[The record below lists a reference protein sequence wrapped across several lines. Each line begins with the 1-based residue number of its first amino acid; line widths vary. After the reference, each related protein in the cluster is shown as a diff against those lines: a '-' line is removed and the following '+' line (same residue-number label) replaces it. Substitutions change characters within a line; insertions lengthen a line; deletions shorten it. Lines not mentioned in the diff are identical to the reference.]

1 MGELEARPKRRL
13 GMLPVVVPLTRRER
27 IAAITR
33 VLMGLDAEG
42 TIAHVGAREVQKP
55 LKSTVSLCA
64 SCLAYVP
71 ALVFERSGRVLMAKR
86 CSEHGASEV
95 LVERDARYY
104 HLSNKDKSGKRFA
117 KDAPFHIPTLPGFV
131 SGALSEGGECCAP
144 GETCG
149 PTDGTSQLENRTCTV
164 LVEVTDACNLACKV
178 CYSDSKGDRFLPFA
192 TFKRHLLALLEKKGG
207 LDSVQVTGGE
217 STLHPRFWDMVDWLH
232 AQPTIKKVYV
242 PTNGLTFASL
252 EHGPEMVR
260 RAARY
265 RDKLMV
271 LLQFDAV
278 SKDANETLRNA
289 DPDRQRRRVV
299 AALDAARVPM
309 QLTMT
314 ISGGVN
320 EQEIGGVLDLALKHD
335 AVKVVALQPVTYSGR
350 YELQPEP
357 SERLTLSDIAEAVMR
372 QSQKKVREG
381 DFVPIP
387 CSHPQCGW
395 ITVFL
400 RRFGVVHNVVRYVD
414 LEKAMAGVA
423 YKTLMSTEEIQD
435 VVGTKDDSVVR
446 RVVAFVGKRLVRS
459 TDMFSIAIKPFMD
472 RFNYDQDRIANCC
485 HHTTTTTGELVS
497 FCEYNALDR
506 PSDSWAGFPT
516 RDGV

>member
-1 MGELEARPKRRL
+1 
-13 GMLPVVVPLTRRER
+13 
-27 IAAITR
+27 
-33 VLMGLDAEG
+33 
-42 TIAHVGAREVQKP
+42 
-55 LKSTVSLCA
+55 
-64 SCLAYVP
+64 
-71 ALVFERSGRVLMAKR
+71 MAK
-86 CSEHGASEV
+86 
-95 LVERDARYY
+95 L
-104 HLSNKDKSGKRFA
+104 
-117 KDAPFHIPTLPGFV
+117 
-131 SGALSEGGECCAP
+131 
-144 GETCG
+144 
-149 PTDGTSQLENRTCTV
+149 DGLIQR
-164 LVEVTDACNLACKV
+164 
-178 CYSDSKGDRFLPFA
+178 
-192 TFKRHLLALLEKKGG
+192 G
-207 LDSVQVTGGE
+207 LKA
-217 STLHPRFWDMVDWLH
+217 H
-232 AQPTIKKVYV
+232 
-242 PTNGLTFASL
+242 
-252 EHGPEMVR
+252 
-260 RAARY
+260 
-265 RDKLMV
+265 
-271 LLQFDAV
+271 
-278 SKDANETLRNA
+278 
-289 DPDRQRRRVV
+289 
-299 AALDAARVPM
+299 
-309 QLTMT
+309 
-314 ISGGVN
+314 
-320 EQEIGGVLDLALKHD
+320 DLALKHD

-435 VVGTKDDSVVR
+435 VVGTKDDGVVR

>member
-149 PTDGTSQLENRTCTV
+149 PTDGTSQLANRTCTV

-178 CYSDSKGDRFLPFA
+178 CYSESAKESA
-192 TFKRHLLALLEKKGG
+192 TSPSSSSRR
-207 LDSVQVTGGE
+207 TC
-217 STLHPRFWDMVDWLH
+217 
-232 AQPTIKKVYV
+232 
-242 PTNGLTFASL
+242 ASSSR
-252 EHGPEMVR
+252 R
-260 RAARY
+260 RAASTRS
-265 RDKLMV
+265 R
-271 LLQFDAV
+271 
-278 SKDANETLRNA
+278 SR
-289 DPDRQRRRVV
+289 
-299 AALDAARVPM
+299 AASP
-309 QLTMT
+309 
-314 ISGGVN
+314 
-320 EQEIGGVLDLALKHD
+320 
-335 AVKVVALQPVTYSGR
+335 
-350 YELQPEP
+350 
-357 SERLTLSDIAEAVMR
+357 
-372 QSQKKVREG
+372 
-381 DFVPIP
+381 
-387 CSHPQCGW
+387 
-395 ITVFL
+395 
-400 RRFGVVHNVVRYVD
+400 
-414 LEKAMAGVA
+414 
-423 YKTLMSTEEIQD
+423 
-435 VVGTKDDSVVR
+435 
-446 RVVAFVGKRLVRS
+446 RS
-459 TDMFSIAIKPFMD
+459 TRAS
-472 RFNYDQDRIANCC
+472 
-485 HHTTTTTGELVS
+485 GS
-497 FCEYNALDR
+497 
-506 PSDSWAGFPT
+506 SWT
-516 RDGV
+516 SR